1 MEENDFKTK
10 TYFNQLFE
18 NSFIPSLNLPIRIS
32 HHSATL
38 IDHIIVKIPH
48 RHIQNKYS
56 SCNLFNNIC
65 DNLPNFTLLNIK
77 MPPIQNRPYVRTFS
91 RENIELFT
99 NYIQTDFELISDN
112 NLHDANTAYAIFS
125 NNDLKLFN
133 KYFP

>member
-1 MEENDFKTK
+1 
-10 TYFNQLFE
+10 
-18 NSFIPSLNLPIRIS
+18 
-32 HHSATL
+32 
-38 IDHIIVKIPH
+38 
-48 RHIQNKYS
+48 
-56 SCNLFNNIC
+56 
-65 DNLPNFTLLNIK
+65 